1 MIGLIIF
8 IAVVFLLALGF
19 TWLADQPGSLLV
31 VRFGGFEFAEENL
44 AIIAAIAL
52 GVLLA
57 IIFVWIVITMI
68 WRTPGN
74 IGSFFRNR
82 RREKGWR
89 ALAEGVIAVGSG
101 DVGMA
106 RKSAKNSMKYLPEE
120 PVTQLL
126 TAQAAQ
132 LDGDSGKA
140 REAFETMLEK
150 PETKL
155 LGLRGLYVEAEQTGE
170 AEAARH
176 FVEEAVDARPGLEW
190 SGKAL
195 LNMRAAEGDW
205 DGALLTLHQ
214 NADSKLYTKKEA
226 KRLRA
231 VLLTAHASELEDGGD
246 PQKAKEKALEA
257 HRLAPELVPA
267 AVIAARVL
275 ARVNDLRK
283 AAKIIETSWKLA
295 PHPEL
300 IEVYANLRSG
310 DSGLDR
316 LKRAENLNNMRPNHP
331 EGIMGV
337 ARAKINVQDW
347 VGARQMLEGLL
358 ASEPTRQAC
367 LLMSEVEEGEFGDRG
382 RVREWLSR
390 AVRAPRDPAW
400 AADGVVADE
409 WAPFSPIT
417 GELDAFEWRVPVENL
432 GEEQDLELE
441 QIPSGPI
448 ELPVLEATSG
458 AVAIMNVANDDN
470 IVEVEADVVDVEEP
484 KQESEA
490 SSATDDLEKSGEKDV
505 IDSKKDGDGVETEM
519 ESTVADE
526 ADKVSDSPADEAS
539 DKDNKA
545 AETVADAEPSKEQP
559 DGSKAPADAQH
570 EGNASQTSSE
580 ESPPIE
586 IEDPINKRPVD
597 DPGTKQGEDKPKKR
611 FSLF

>member
-8 IAVVFLLALGF
+8 LVVVFLVAAGF
-19 TWLADQPGSLLV
+19 AWLADQPGSLLV
-31 VRFGGFEFAEENL
+31 VRLGGFEFAEENL

-52 GVLLA
+52 GILLA

-68 WRTPGN
+68 WKTPGS

-101 DVGMA
+101 DIGMA
-106 RKSAKNSMKYLPEE
+106 KRSAKNSLKFLPEE

-132 LDGDSGKA
+132 MEGKTDKA
-140 REAFETMLEK
+140 REAFEMMLEK

-155 LGLRGLYVEAEQTGE
+155 LGLRGLYAEAEETGE
-170 AEAARH
+170 SEAARH
-176 FVEEAVDARPGLEW
+176 FVEEAVSARPGVEW

-195 LNMRAAEGDW
+195 LGMQATEGDW
-205 DGALLTLHQ
+205 EGALITLHQ

-231 VLLTAHASELEDGGD
+231 VLLTGQASELEEGGD

-275 ARVNDLRK
+275 ARVGDLRK
-283 AAKIIETSWKLA
+283 AAKIVETSWKLG

-300 IEVYANLRSG
+300 IDTYSNLRSG

-316 LKRAENLNNMRPNHP
+316 LKRAENLSAMKPNHP
-331 EGIMGV
+331 EGVMGV
-337 ARAKINVQDW
+337 VRAKIGVQDW
-347 VGARQMLEGLL
+347 IGARDGLEGLL

-367 LLMSEVEEGEFGDRG
+367 LLMSEIEEGEFGDRG

-390 AVRAPRDPAW
+390 AVRAPRDAAW
-400 AADGVVADE
+400 TADGYVVDE
-409 WAPFSPIT
+409 WAPFSPVT

-432 GEEQDLELE
+432 DEEQDLQLE
-441 QIPSGPI
+441 QIPSGPM
-448 ELPVLEATSG
+448 ELPVLEADDSL
-458 AVAIMNVANDDN
+458 AIVDVVNDDDV
-470 IVEVEADVVDVEEP
+470 VEVEADADSDDDIEDAQDVDETEVLVDQEPSEADAKKSIADNEEAKDQSVP
-484 KQESEA
+484 VSADAGEEESET
-490 SSATDDLEKSGEKDV
+490 S
-505 IDSKKDGDGVETEM
+505 
-519 ESTVADE
+519 VAD
-526 ADKVSDSPADEAS
+526 KKKSDAS
-539 DKDNKA
+539 AGRKRRK
-545 AETVADAEPSKEQP
+545 K
-559 DGSKAPADAQH
+559 K
-570 EGNASQTSSE
+570 
-580 ESPPIE
+580 
-586 IEDPINKRPVD
+586 EDPINHPPID
-597 DPGTKQGEDKPKKR
+597 DPGLKKEADKGKKR
-611 FSLF
+611 FQLF